1 MYSSVS
7 SAGLRAPWGQG
18 PALSYHCMSSTYCCL
33 TLIGLPVNIH
43 LLDGWMTGD
52 TNEVCSSQNYLFFK
66 STMGWLKERAIKD
79 NIPSQCSELTESI
92 ITFLFSK
99 NLISQIIG
107 VQTQHKCKKITFN
120 ILEYLFRLFLLSFH
134 RNGTSLCVLFCY
146 PFPLWICRG

>member
-1 MYSSVS
+1 
-7 SAGLRAPWGQG
+7 
-18 PALSYHCMSSTYCCL
+18 
-33 TLIGLPVNIH
+33 
-43 LLDGWMTGD
+43 MTED
-52 TNEVCSSQNYLFFK
+52 MNEVCSSQNYLLFR

-120 ILEYLFRLFLLSFH
+120 ILEYLFRLFSPMFLQEWDLTVLTVLLSISIMNMS
-134 RNGTSLCVLFCY
+134 RITEIICPV
-146 PFPLWICRG
+146 PFPAKWCSSPFNSGALMLGQGDPSPVLVDWSRGRF